1 MVKKGDIIMEFK
13 SAICTSIEQ
22 SKRLLELGL
31 KKETADMWHIAQI
44 KDWRGNDIPKRNQ
57 KWWLSFDG
65 IGVGVGFDQ
74 FEHIPAWSLHR
85 LVEIMFKGDIEGFV
99 GYNIHANSVNI
110 MYEYAIS
117 NIEALIKMGTFNKD
131 YLEEQKK

>member
-1 MVKKGDIIMEFK
+1 MNLRAKWRLPK
-13 SAICTSIEQ
+13 S
-22 SKRLLELGL
+22 
-31 KKETADMWHIAQI
+31 
-44 KDWRGNDIPKRNQ
+44 NQ
-57 KWWLSFDG
+57 KDCHLFYRNARWNFKT
-65 IGVGVGFDQ
+65 GFNLISC
-74 FEHIPAWSLHR
+74 ENLYPKYYIPAWSLHR